1 MEATFIVL
9 LIITL
14 FSINHPSNSA
24 SLDAAKQKDR
34 IQDQASSDYGDL
46 QRSNSMVCPRASY
59 PVIERHLTESMN
71 YPVEVGDD
79 D

>member
-24 SLDAAKQKDR
+24 SLDAAKQKDF
-34 IQDQASSDYGDL
+34 IQDQATSDYGDV
-46 QRSNSMVCPRASY
+46 QRSNSMACPRTSY
-59 PVIERHLTESMN
+59 PVIERHLTESMV
-71 YPVEVGDD
+71 YPVEVSDD
-79 D
+79 H

>member
-14 FSINHPSNSA
+14 FSINHPSNPA
-24 SLDAAKQKDR
+24 SLDAAKQR
-34 IQDQASSDYGDL
+34 NLIQDPASSEYDGD
-46 QRSNSMVCPRASY
+46 QRSNSMACPRASY
-59 PVIERHLTESMN
+59 PVIERHLTESMV

-79 D
+79 N